1 MINYI
6 EKYRKFNLHE
16 YLAQNPDME
25 KFKQTLWEKKGEDAK
40 KNMISYIQK
49 HAYEELSEKQIMN
62 CYEKMLDD
70 MLECVVEN
78 ETKENNERYFMIE
91 ALILDKER
99 ENG

>member
-1 MINYI
+1 
-6 EKYRKFNLHE
+6 
-16 YLAQNPDME
+16 ME

>member
-1 MINYI
+1 
-6 EKYRKFNLHE
+6 
-16 YLAQNPDME
+16 
-25 KFKQTLWEKKGEDAK
+25 
-40 KNMISYIQK
+40 
-49 HAYEELSEKQIMN
+49 MN